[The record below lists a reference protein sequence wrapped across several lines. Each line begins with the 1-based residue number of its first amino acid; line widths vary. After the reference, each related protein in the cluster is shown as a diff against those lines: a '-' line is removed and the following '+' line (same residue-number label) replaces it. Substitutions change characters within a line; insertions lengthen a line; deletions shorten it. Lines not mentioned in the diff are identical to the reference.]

1 MKIRK
6 ILIFLAIT
14 LAGICLFSCSN
25 KVNAM
30 TISNEGKYTLVLNVN
45 DGEIDG
51 SWSKII
57 KFNFDEGETTVKL
70 SELTKGIVPFNGE
83 NEFSHWGKNFFDDEK
98 ANEELTVEDFKTSG
112 ESGNTS
118 YTNGLVLWAKFS
130 DKKLQGTGTYYLTLN
145 PFAGKINGK
154 DNLRLTSKSTEF
166 KTVDLSKYKPV
177 REGYTFVG
185 WGYDGKF
192 VNSINASYF
201 KECDAVE
208 VTAVYTKNSFD
219 GDYLELN
226 LNANGGKI
234 DGVDSKKYDYVGG
247 ADSGTSMSIFQYV
260 PVREGY
266 TFNGW
271 NTKSDGSG
279 KNYKYMFWGFW
290 RNEGAAEFEKD
301 SLLNNNMYKTIT
313 LYAKWSK
320 NANTQEE
327 TTKEVN
333 SSSDTKG
340 SINFE
345 NGINKNYK
353 LDIKKVEVKKELA
366 DKNVKFIAD
375 INMLDGANIVRISN
389 TKMRIRIAMP
399 EGLEGYNQ
407 YEVVYILNDEI
418 KETLPATVE
427 DGYIVFETSH
437 LSQYGIIAK
446 NVEQEN
452 STKQTDTLKNET
464 NNPKTADNII
474 VNLMLFVVS
483 ITAISALVIFNRKK

>member
-1 MKIRK
+1 M
-6 ILIFLAIT
+6 
-14 LAGICLFSCSN
+14 
-25 KVNAM
+25 
-30 TISNEGKYTLVLNVN
+30 
-45 DGEIDG
+45 
-51 SWSKII
+51 
-57 KFNFDEGETTVKL
+57 
-70 SELTKGIVPFNGE
+70 
-83 NEFSHWGKNFFDDEK
+83 
-98 ANEELTVEDFKTSG
+98 
-112 ESGNTS
+112 
-118 YTNGLVLWAKFS
+118 
-130 DKKLQGTGTYYLTLN
+130 
-145 PFAGKINGK
+145 
-154 DNLRLTSKSTEF
+154 
-166 KTVDLSKYKPV
+166 
-177 REGYTFVG
+177 
-185 WGYDGKF
+185 
-192 VNSINASYF
+192 
-201 KECDAVE
+201 
-208 VTAVYTKNSFD
+208 
-219 GDYLELN
+219 
-226 LNANGGKI
+226 
-234 DGVDSKKYDYVGG
+234 DSKKYDYVGG

-271 NTKSDGSG
+271 NTKRDGSG

-474 VNLMLFVVS
+474 VNLMLFDS
-483 ITAISALVIFNRKK
+483 FYNSY